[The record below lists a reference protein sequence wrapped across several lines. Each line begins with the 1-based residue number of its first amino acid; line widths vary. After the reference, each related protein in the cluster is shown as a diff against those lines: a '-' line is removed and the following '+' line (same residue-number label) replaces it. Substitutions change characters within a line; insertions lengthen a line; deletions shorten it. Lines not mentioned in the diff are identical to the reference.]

1 MKHLNDLLG
10 SVKEKALLI
19 GYVLL
24 CARQQ
29 KMKSRDSEM
38 KEDDAHSS
46 KQRDY
51 EMSGMGVIVDME
63 VRIHL
68 MR

>member
-1 MKHLNDLLG
+1 
-10 SVKEKALLI
+10 
-19 GYVLL
+19 
-24 CARQQ
+24 
-29 KMKSRDSEM
+29 M